1 MFAGLADYQLIYSE
15 HSSKLL
21 QIHTSCT
28 GAVLDLANVKSW
40 ISFLS
45 QINCFFLC
53 HISACCRVLLLYTC
67 IRFPLV

>member
-28 GAVLDLANVKSW
+28 GAVLDLANVKS
-40 ISFLS
+40 
-45 QINCFFLC
+45 
-53 HISACCRVLLLYTC
+53 
-67 IRFPLV
+67 